1 MYLAHQTLPALLQQL
16 DIRSQALFPPAQR
29 CQRANVHG
37 GPAPVSHHV
46 AVVHQRTLPL
56 VLQHEEGGALDRGVC
71 EDGACGD
78 TRRPAGTLGPV
89 ANRGRGV
96 NAASETE
103 PETDAAQFQ

>member
-1 MYLAHQTLPALLQQL
+1 MYLAHQPLPALLQQL

-29 CQRANVHG
+29 CCANVHGGHG

-56 VLQHEEGGALDRGVC
+56 VLQHEEGGALDGGVC

-96 NAASETE
+96 TMR
-103 PETDAAQFQ
+103 